1 MTIMASVQPRKPFE
15 YTGITPR
22 RVDEKMQDVT
32 MSLPTPASTPSPL
45 HMALTVN
52 ERYEYELSSA
62 PPPSI
67 GEHEVLIRTK
77 AVGLNPIDWKT
88 VDFKFC
94 MPSLPWINGRECSGV
109 VEAVGAAVQSVSK
122 GQRVWSSTYYK
133 DRRAGCFQ
141 ELVVAPEHTVI
152 PLPNSIPFHEAAC
165 LGVGG
170 LTAAMTL
177 WRWFGIPAKRIRQTR
192 STSRDDRAILIWGGS
207 TITGQFAIQLAV
219 EAGLKVIAVAS
230 RRTRRRV
237 LSLGAHHV
245 IARDGRTL
253 GDIASEIQ
261 QVGGDNIVFGIDLVS
276 PQTAAL
282 GVACLS
288 KSRPARFAPLAV
300 PAPPIQAPRNVEIVN
315 VEMKQFVLNPL
326 SRIYAL
332 KLTEMVQQ
340 GRVRV
345 PEIVVSSGG
354 LRDVEAGLRR
364 LKGGD
369 MGGRKLVI
377 EI

>member
-1 MTIMASVQPRKPFE
+1 MAVMESVQPRRPFGYTCLTHKP
-15 YTGITPR
+15 I
-22 RVDEKMQDVT
+22 DEKMQDVT
-32 MSLPTPASTPSPL
+32 MSLPTPASTPSPMHL
-45 HMALTVN
+45 ALTVN
-52 ERYEYELSSA
+52 ERYEYGLSPVN
-62 PPPSI
+62 PPQL
-67 GEHEVLIRTK
+67 GEHEILIRTK

-109 VEAVGAAVQSVSK
+109 VEEVGAAVQSVSK
-122 GQRVWSSTYYK
+122 GQRVWTSTYYR

-177 WRWFGIPAKRIRQTR
+177 WRWFGLPPRRIRQTR
-192 STSRDDRAILIWGGS
+192 STSRDDRAVLIWGGS

-230 RRTRRRV
+230 RRTRQRV

-253 GDIASEIQ
+253 GDIVSEIQ

-276 PQTAAL
+276 PQTAVL

-288 KSRPARFAPLAV
+288 KSRPSRFAPLAV
-300 PAPPIQAPRNVEIVN
+300 PAPPISAPPNVEIVN
-315 VEMKQFVLNPL
+315 VEMKQFVLNPR

-332 KLTEMVQQ
+332 RLTEMVQQ

-345 PEIVVSSGG
+345 PEIVVSAGG
-354 LRDVEAGLRR
+354 LRDVEAGLKR
-364 LKGGD
+364 LKNGD
-369 MGGRKLVI
+369 MGGRKLVV